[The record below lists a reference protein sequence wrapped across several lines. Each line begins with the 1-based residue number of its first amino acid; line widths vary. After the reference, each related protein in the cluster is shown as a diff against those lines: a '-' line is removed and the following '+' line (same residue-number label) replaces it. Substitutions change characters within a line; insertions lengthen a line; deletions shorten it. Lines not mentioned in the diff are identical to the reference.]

1 MLRLR
6 KSKPPVSDETRIDR
20 EQLWV
25 DVVRE
30 TGVQITPDDPILALI
45 AVHDIVL
52 DSYQKRW
59 LKAVK
64 RIERHANVMMTVSLV
79 SMLTAFA
86 FFSVLFWTAS

>member
-79 SMLTAFA
+79 SLLTAFA

>member
-1 MLRLR
+1 MQRLR
-6 KSKPPVSDETRIDR
+6 KSKPPVSDEPRIDR

-52 DSYQKRW
+52 GSYEKRW

-64 RIERHANVMMTVSLV
+64 RIERHANLMMTVSLV

-86 FFSVLFWTAS
+86 FFSVLFWTVL